1 MAGTDTATRH
11 PLNDVMLAMDVVDTL
26 RHRQL
31 LVERELN
38 TEAREQTLIKRLR
51 EIYAAQGID
60 VPDHVLAEGVAA
72 LDEER
77 FVYTPP
83 EPGWRITLAHL
94 YITRGTWGK
103 ALLAILVM
111 IIAVA
116 IVYTT
121 MISGPQQRRLAAL
134 PGELATQRQAII
146 ELTEVPEA
154 RERAQQYLVQGQTA
168 LREEDADAAG
178 KAVVSLK
185 ELRAQLEQEYTVRI
199 ISRPGESSGVWRMP
213 DVNTDAR
220 NYYVIVEA
228 VTEDGSTLT
237 LPVRNEEDGKIYKVN
252 KWALRVSEQL
262 YEQIAADKSDDG
274 IIQQR
279 DFGEKRRGQLT
290 PDYAMPTTGAA
301 LTDW

>member
-11 PLNDVMLAMDVVDTL
+11 PLDEVMLAMDVVDTL

-83 EPGWRITLAHL
+83 EPGWRVTLARI

-103 ALLAILVM
+103 ALLVILAV
-111 IIAVA
+111 ILAVA
-116 IVYTT
+116 IVYAT

-134 PGELATQRQAII
+134 PGELAAQRQAVI
-146 ELTEVPEA
+146 ELTELPEA
-154 RERAQQYLVQGQTA
+154 RERAQQYLLQGQAA
-168 LREEDADAAG
+168 LREEDAEAAG

-199 ISRPGESSGVWRMP
+199 ISRPGEPSGVWRMP
-213 DVNTDAR
+213 EVNTDAR
-220 NYYVIVEA
+220 NHYVIVEA
-228 VTEDGSTLT
+228 VTADGGTLT
-237 LPVRNEEDGKIYKVN
+237 LPVRNEEDGKTYKVS

-262 YEQIAADKSDDG
+262 YRQIAADKSDDG

-279 DFGEKRRGQLT
+279 DFGVKRRGRLA
-290 PDYAMPTTGAA
+290 PDYLMPTTGAA
-301 LTDW
+301 LTAW

>member
-154 RERAQQYLVQGQTA
+154 RERAQQHLVQGQAA

>member
-1 MAGTDTATRH
+1 MAGTDTANRH
-11 PLNDVMLAMDVVDTL
+11 PLDDVMLAMDVVDTL

-38 TEAREQTLIKRLR
+38 TEVRKQTLIKRLR

-83 EPGWRITLAHL
+83 EPGWRVTLAHL

-103 ALLAILVM
+103 ALLTILAM

-154 RERAQQYLVQGQTA
+154 RERAQQYLVQGQAA

-178 KAVVSLK
+178 KAIVSLK

-228 VTEDGSTLT
+228 VTADGSTLT
-237 LPVRNEEDGKIYKVN
+237 LPVRNEEDGKVYKVN

-279 DFGEKRRGQLT
+279 DFGVKRRGQLT

>member
-11 PLNDVMLAMDVVDTL
+11 PLDDVMLAMDVVDTL

-83 EPGWRITLAHL
+83 EPGWRVTLAHL
-94 YITRGTWGK
+94 YISRGTWGK
-103 ALLAILVM
+103 ALLAILAM

-154 RERAQQYLVQGQTA
+154 RERAQQYLVQGQAA

-178 KAVVSLK
+178 RAVVSLK

-213 DVNTDAR
+213 EINTDAR

-228 VTEDGSTLT
+228 MTEDGSTLT
-237 LPVRNEEDGKIYKVN
+237 LPVRNEEDGRIYKVN

-279 DFGEKRRGQLT
+279 DFGVKRRGQLT

-301 LTDW
+301 LTAW

>member
-11 PLNDVMLAMDVVDTL
+11 PLDDVMLAMDVVDTL

-83 EPGWRITLAHL
+83 EPGWRVTLAHL

-103 ALLAILVM
+103 ALLAILAM

-154 RERAQQYLVQGQTA
+154 RERAQQYLVQGQAA

-213 DVNTDAR
+213 DVNTEAR

-228 VTEDGSTLT
+228 LTEDGSTLT
-237 LPVRNEEDGKIYKVN
+237 LPVRNEEDGKTYKVN

-279 DFGEKRRGQLT
+279 DFGVKRRGQLT

-301 LTDW
+301 LTAW

>member
-11 PLNDVMLAMDVVDTL
+11 PLDEVMLAMDVVDTL

-38 TEAREQTLIKRLR
+38 TETREQTLIKRLR

-83 EPGWRITLAHL
+83 EPGWRVTLAHI

-103 ALLAILVM
+103 ALLAMLAI
-111 IIAVA
+111 IIAVV

-134 PGELATQRQAII
+134 PDELATQRQAVI
-146 ELTEVPEA
+146 ELTELPEA
-154 RERAQQYLVQGQTA
+154 RERAQQYLIQGQAA
-168 LREEDADAAG
+168 LREEDTDAAG
-178 KAVVSLK
+178 KALVSLK
-185 ELRAQLEQEYTVRI
+185 QLRAQLEREYTISI
-199 ISRPGESSGVWRMP
+199 ISRPGEASGIWRVP
-213 DVNTDAR
+213 DVNTNAR
-220 NYYVIVEA
+220 NYYIIVEA
-228 VTEDGSTLT
+228 VTADGNTLT
-237 LPVRNEEDGKIYKVN
+237 LPVRNEEDGKTYEVN

-262 YEQIAADKSDDG
+262 YQQIAADKSDDG

-279 DFGEKRRGQLT
+279 DFGKKRRGQLA
-290 PDYAMPTTGAA
+290 PDYVIATTGAA

>member
-60 VPDHVLAEGVAA
+60 VPDHILAEGVAA

-83 EPGWRITLAHL
+83 EPGWRVTLAHL

-103 ALLAILVM
+103 TLLAILAM

-154 RERAQQYLVQGQTA
+154 RERAQQYLVQGQAA
-168 LREEDADAAG
+168 LREEDPDAAG

-220 NYYVIVEA
+220 NYYLIVEA
-228 VTEDGSTLT
+228 VTADGSTLT
-237 LPVRNEEDGKIYKVN
+237 LPVRNEEDGKVYKVN

-279 DFGEKRRGQLT
+279 DFGVKRRGQLA